1 MTEQE
6 LKGMIS
12 AIAPA
17 DAEAAE
23 AAARRQAELAKPPG
37 SLGRLETISIR
48 LAGVTG
54 RVKNTLGRCRVAVF
68 AADNGVVKEGVA
80 VTPQSVTLA
89 QSVNMTKHMTG
100 MSAIAALF
108 GNEVSVIDV
117 GIDSQRTPEGILD
130 RKIARGTGNIAEGPA
145 MTREQALAAIAAGI
159 EAADTAK
166 AEGVD
171 ALGIGE
177 MGIGNTT
184 TSAAVLSALTGAP
197 AEAVTGFGS
206 GLTDD
211 AFRKKTAVVERA
223 VKLNAPDPGDPVG
236 VLASVGGFDLAAMAG
251 AYIGCAKNR
260 IPAVA
265 DGFISVT
272 AALAAVRLCPAAK
285 DFIFLSH
292 ASKEAGCRLVYEQLG
307 LTPML
312 ALDMRLGEGSGC
324 PLAFQIMRA
333 ACAAMNGMATFSEA
347 AIDDGY
353 LAEIRGK
360 DF

>member
-100 MSAIAALF
+100 MSAIAAFF
-108 GNEVSVIDV
+108 GNEVRVIDV

-184 TSAAVLSALTGAP
+184 TSAAVLMALTGA
-197 AEAVTGFGS
+197 EAKDVTGLGS
-206 GLTDD
+206 GLTDE
-211 AFRKKTAVVERA
+211 AFRRKIAVVERA
-223 VKLNAPDPGDPVG
+223 VRLNAPDPSDPVD
-236 VLASVGGFDLAAMAG
+236 VLAKVGGFDLAAMCG
-251 AYIGCAKNR
+251 CYLGCAAER

-265 DGFISVT
+265 DGFISVV
-272 AALAAVRLCPAAK
+272 AALCACRLCPTVR
-285 DFIFLSH
+285 DFVFLSH
-292 ASKEAGCRLVYEQLG
+292 ASKEQGCRLVYRELG
-307 LTPML
+307 LEPML
-312 ALDMRLGEGSGC
+312 LLGMRLGEGSGC
-324 PLAFQIMRA
+324 PLAFQIIAA
-333 ACAAMNGMATFSEA
+333 ACAVMENMATFAEGR
-347 AIDDGY
+347 IDDGY
-353 LAEIRGK
+353 LEGIRGR

>member
-1 MTEQE
+1 MTEAE
-6 LKGMIS
+6 LKNLIS
-12 AIAPA
+12 AISPA
-17 DAEAAE
+17 DGQAAE

-48 LAGVTG
+48 LAGITG
-54 RVKNTLGRCRVAVF
+54 KVKNTLSRCRVTVF
-68 AADNGVVKEGVA
+68 AADNGVVREGVA
-80 VTPQSVTLA
+80 VTPQSVTLS
-89 QSVNMTKHMTG
+89 QSINMTKHLTG
-100 MSAIAALF
+100 MSAIAAFF
-108 GNEVSVIDV
+108 GNEVRVIDV
-117 GIDSQRTPEGILD
+117 GIDSERTPEGILA
-130 RKIARGTGNIAEGPA
+130 RKIGRGTGNIAEGPA

-166 AEGVD
+166 REGVD

-184 TSAAVLSALTGAP
+184 TSAAVLSALTGAS
-197 AEAVTGFGS
+197 AAAVTGFGS
-206 GLTDD
+206 GLTDE
-211 AFRKKTAVVERA
+211 AFKKKIAVVERA
-223 VKLNAPDPGDPVG
+223 VKLNAPDANDPLG
-236 VLASVGGFDLAAMAG
+236 VLASVGGFDLAAMTG
-251 AYIGCAKNR
+251 AYLGCAKNR

-292 ASKEAGCRLVYEQLG
+292 ASKETGCHLVYEQLG
-307 LTPML
+307 LKPML

>member
-1 MTEQE
+1 MTENE
-6 LKGMIS
+6 LKTMIS
-12 AIAPA
+12 AISPA
-17 DAEAAE
+17 DEQAAE

-54 RVKNTLGRCRVAVF
+54 KVKNTLDRCRVAVF
-68 AADNGVVKEGVA
+68 AADNGVVREGVA

-89 QSVNMTKHMTG
+89 QSINMTKHITG
-100 MSAIAALF
+100 MSAIAAFF
-108 GNEVSVIDV
+108 GNEVRVIDV
-117 GIDSQRTPEGILD
+117 GIDSERTPDGILP

-145 MTREQALAAIAAGI
+145 MTREQVLAAIAAGI

-166 AEGVD
+166 REGVD

-184 TSAAVLSALTGAP
+184 TSAAVLSALTGAS

-206 GLTDD
+206 GLTDE
-211 AFRKKTAVVERA
+211 AFKKKIAVVERA
-223 VKLNAPDPGDPVG
+223 VKLNAPDASDPID
-236 VLASVGGFDLAAMAG
+236 VLSRVGGFDLAAMTG
-251 AYIGCAKNR
+251 AYLGCAKNR

-272 AALAAVRLCPAAK
+272 AALAAIRLCPAAK

-292 ASKEAGCRLVYEQLG
+292 ASKETGCRLVYEQLG
-307 LTPML
+307 LKPML

-333 ACAAMNGMATFSEA
+333 ACAAMNGMATFPEA